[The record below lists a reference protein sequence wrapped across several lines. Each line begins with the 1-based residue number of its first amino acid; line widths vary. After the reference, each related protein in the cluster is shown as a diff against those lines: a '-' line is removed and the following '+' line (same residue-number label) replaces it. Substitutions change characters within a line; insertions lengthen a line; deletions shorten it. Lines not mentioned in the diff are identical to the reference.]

1 MKKIIS
7 QYSAS
12 FTAGSMAFYETNA
25 VIPYLLEDNSRVMIK
40 RLEED
45 ASILKIQSLSAR
57 KRTLSEIVKRFRT
70 MPASFW
76 ESYLQLD
83 EQAQKLD
90 LFFVI
95 LKTYKLLFDFQIN
108 YLLDRFNSAS
118 PVFSSEEVL
127 IALNEIAAN
136 DELVDSWTDETKKK
150 IVSVYQVMLKQMG
163 FLNAENGEINRL
175 DIDKEL
181 FVRYIK
187 MGEDWFLQACL
198 LPLYEIDN
206 IKRLAQ

>member
-1 MKKIIS
+1 MKKTS
-7 QYSAS
+7 PYNAS
-12 FTAGSMAFYETNA
+12 FTSASMVFYETNA
-25 VIPYLLEDNSRVMIK
+25 VIPYLLQDDSRETIK
-40 RLEED
+40 KLVED
-45 ASILKIQSLSAR
+45 ASILKIQSMSAR
-57 KRTLSEIVKRFRT
+57 RKTVSEIVKRYKT
-70 MPASFW
+70 MPQSFW
-76 ESYLQLD
+76 ESYLNLS

-108 YLLDRFNSAS
+108 YLLDKYNSAS

-127 IALNEIAAN
+127 ILLNEIAAN
-136 DELVDSWTDETKKK
+136 DELVDGWTDETKKK
-150 IVSVYQVMLKQMG
+150 VVSVYQVMLKQIG
-163 FLNAENGEINRL
+163 FLKATGGEIARL
-175 DIDKEL
+175 DIGKEL

-187 MGEDWFLQACL
+187 LGEDWFLQACL

>member
-1 MKKIIS
+1 MKKTS
-7 QYSAS
+7 PYNAS
-12 FTAGSMAFYETNA
+12 FTSASMVFYETNA
-25 VIPYLLEDNSRVMIK
+25 VIPYLLQDDSRETIK
-40 RLEED
+40 KLVED
-45 ASILKIQSLSAR
+45 ASILKIQSMSAR
-57 KRTLSEIVKRFRT
+57 RKTVSEIVKRYKT
-70 MPASFW
+70 MPQSFW
-76 ESYLQLD
+76 ESYLNLS
-83 EQAQKLD
+83 EQAKKLD

-108 YLLDRFNSAS
+108 YLLDKYNSAS

-127 IALNEIAAN
+127 ILLNEIAAN
-136 DELVDSWTDETKKK
+136 DELVDGWTDETKKK
-150 IVSVYQVMLKQMG
+150 VVSVYQVMLKQIG
-163 FLNAENGEINRL
+163 FLKATGGEIARL

-187 MGEDWFLQACL
+187 LGEDWFLQACL

>member
-1 MKKIIS
+1 MV
-7 QYSAS
+7 
-12 FTAGSMAFYETNA
+12 FYETNA
-25 VIPYLLEDNSRVMIK
+25 VIPYLLQDDSRETIK
-40 RLEED
+40 KLVED
-45 ASILKIQSLSAR
+45 ASILKIQSMSAR
-57 KRTLSEIVKRFRT
+57 RKTVSEIVKRYKT
-70 MPASFW
+70 MPQSFW
-76 ESYLQLD
+76 ESYLNLS
-83 EQAQKLD
+83 EQAKKLD

-108 YLLDRFNSAS
+108 YLLDKYNSAS

-127 IALNEIAAN
+127 ILLNEIAAN
-136 DELVDSWTDETKKK
+136 DELVDGWTDETKKK
-150 IVSVYQVMLKQMG
+150 VVSVYQVMLKQIG
-163 FLNAENGEINRL
+163 FLKATGGEIARL

-187 MGEDWFLQACL
+187 LGEDWFLQACL

>member
-1 MKKIIS
+1 MKKTS
-7 QYSAS
+7 PYNAS
-12 FTAGSMAFYETNA
+12 FTSASMVFYETNA
-25 VIPYLLEDNSRVMIK
+25 VIPYLLQDDSRETIK
-40 RLEED
+40 KLVED
-45 ASILKIQSLSAR
+45 ASILKIQSMSAR
-57 KRTLSEIVKRFRT
+57 RKTVSEIVKRYKT
-70 MPASFW
+70 MPQSFW
-76 ESYLQLD
+76 ESYLNLS

-108 YLLDRFNSAS
+108 YLLDKYNSAS

-127 IALNEIAAN
+127 ILLNEIAAN
-136 DELVDSWTDETKKK
+136 DELVDGWTDETKKK
-150 IVSVYQVMLKQMG
+150 VVSVYQVMLKQIG
-163 FLNAENGEINRL
+163 FLKATGGEIARL

-187 MGEDWFLQACL
+187 LGEDWFLQACL

-206 IKRLAQ
+206 IKRLAL

>member
-1 MKKIIS
+1 MKKIAS

-12 FTAGSMAFYETNA
+12 FTAASMAFYEMNA

-57 KRTLSEIVKRFRT
+57 KRTLSEIVKRYKT
-70 MPASFW
+70 MPSSFW

-83 EQAQKLD
+83 EQSQRLD

-108 YLLDRFNSAS
+108 YLLDKYNSAS
-118 PVFSSEEVL
+118 PVFSSDEVL
-127 IALNEIAAN
+127 IALNEIGAN

-150 IVSVYQVMLKQMG
+150 IVSVYLVMLKQMG
-163 FLNAENGEINRL
+163 FVNGENSEISRL
-175 DIDKEL
+175 DIDKEKY
-181 FVRYIK
+181 VRYIK
-187 MGEDWFLQACL
+187 LGEDWFLQACL

>member
-1 MKKIIS
+1 MARINS
-7 QYSAS
+7 PYSAS
-12 FTAGSMAFYETNA
+12 FTAASMAFYEMNA
-25 VIPYLLEDNSRVMIK
+25 VIPYLLEDSSRSMIK

-57 KRTLSEIVKRFRT
+57 KRTVSEMVKRYKT

-76 ESYLQLD
+76 EAYLQLD

-90 LFFVI
+90 IFFVI

-108 YLLDRFNSAS
+108 YLLDKYNSAS
-118 PVFSSEEVL
+118 PTFSSEEVL
-127 IALNEIAAN
+127 IVLNEIGSN

-163 FLNAENGEINRL
+163 FVNGETNEISRL

-181 FVRYIK
+181 FARYIR

-198 LPLYEIDN
+198 LPLYEIEN
-206 IKRLAQ
+206 IKKLV

>member
-1 MKKIIS
+1 
-7 QYSAS
+7 
-12 FTAGSMAFYETNA
+12 MAFYEMNA

-57 KRTLSEIVKRFRT
+57 KRTLSEIVKRYKT
-70 MPASFW
+70 MPSSFW

-83 EQAQKLD
+83 EQSQRLD

-108 YLLDRFNSAS
+108 YLLDKYNSAS
-118 PVFSSEEVL
+118 PVFSSDEVL
-127 IALNEIAAN
+127 IALNEIGAN

-150 IVSVYQVMLKQMG
+150 IVSVYLVMLKQMG
-163 FLNAENGEINRL
+163 FVNGENSEISRL
-175 DIDKEL
+175 DIDKEKY
-181 FVRYIK
+181 VRYIK
-187 MGEDWFLQACL
+187 LGEDWFLQACL